1 MEFALPKDA
10 TVLVLGAAS
19 WNRLIH
25 VKDLPQGHSA
35 TIFAARES
43 ETAGSTGVG
52 KAMALAAFG
61 CAPVLQ
67 CSLGRDAHA
76 ANIIAT
82 CQDYG
87 IRMLV
92 DESDAPTAHH
102 LNVMDENGG
111 RYSIFLSNGFPDPQ
125 IVDVRLANAFSA
137 ASTIFLSL
145 CVSSKRILHLLAGS
159 KAEILLDLHDYDG
172 ASPWYD
178 DFIVCADV
186 IQLSDVALP
195 EPRAIIDRLL
205 SGRERQ
211 VVLTKGKEGAE
222 IFAENT
228 HQEIPIC
235 LAKMVDSNGA
245 GDTFSVA
252 LWLAQRQGLSLFDAG
267 KVAATAAAF
276 AIEDPRLFPKEV
288 SFAQVVERAATW

>member
-1 MEFALPKDA
+1 M
-10 TVLVLGAAS
+10 
-19 WNRLIH
+19 
-25 VKDLPQGHSA
+25 
-35 TIFAARES
+35 
-43 ETAGSTGVG
+43 
-52 KAMALAAFG
+52 
-61 CAPVLQ
+61 
-67 CSLGRDAHA
+67 
-76 ANIIAT
+76 
-82 CQDYG
+82 
-87 IRMLV
+87 
-92 DESDAPTAHH
+92 
-102 LNVMDENGG
+102 
-111 RYSIFLSNGFPDPQ
+111 
-125 IVDVRLANAFSA
+125 
-137 ASTIFLSL
+137 
-145 CVSSKRILHLLAGS
+145 AGS